1 MITFTKTRSA
11 ADYISR
17 HTTSDLARS
26 RALVLLKRLRVC
38 EAALTATDGDPSLAH
53 SLLRGLV
60 LTVRELAGPAWLA
73 ANTDD
78 PDIAAFIAL
87 ASALTPP
94 TPGRPR
100 RTPRPCAMGPLRTRG
115 PFTVASQASRRG
127 PAHCQPMTTG
137 GRATT
142 RPPHDARPTLARR
155 QVQPSPAPTRCL
167 AFMTGAQIAQEPSSP
182 GWPGCGHPG
191 RPVLEHA
198 APADVRAYA
207 KRAREAGMSWQRVRE
222 AGRGRTRA
230 AGGAA
235 WLRAAFEQ
243 QVEQPGFLNGQPGAF
258 QWTRPHQ

>member
-1 MITFTKTRSA
+1 
-11 ADYISR
+11 
-17 HTTSDLARS
+17 
-26 RALVLLKRLRVC
+26 
-38 EAALTATDGDPSLAH
+38 
-53 SLLRGLV
+53 
-60 LTVRELAGPAWLA
+60 
-73 ANTDD
+73 
-78 PDIAAFIAL
+78 
-87 ASALTPP
+87 
-94 TPGRPR
+94 
-100 RTPRPCAMGPLRTRG
+100 
-115 PFTVASQASRRG
+115 
-127 PAHCQPMTTG
+127 
-137 GRATT
+137 
-142 RPPHDARPTLARR
+142 
-155 QVQPSPAPTRCL
+155 
-167 AFMTGAQIAQEPSSP
+167 MTGAQIAQEPSSP

>member
-1 MITFTKTRSA
+1 
-11 ADYISR
+11 
-17 HTTSDLARS
+17 
-26 RALVLLKRLRVC
+26 
-38 EAALTATDGDPSLAH
+38 
-53 SLLRGLV
+53 
-60 LTVRELAGPAWLA
+60 
-73 ANTDD
+73 
-78 PDIAAFIAL
+78 
-87 ASALTPP
+87 
-94 TPGRPR
+94 
-100 RTPRPCAMGPLRTRG
+100 
-115 PFTVASQASRRG
+115 
-127 PAHCQPMTTG
+127 MTTG

-142 RPPHDARPTLARR
+142 WTPHDARPILARR
-155 QVQPSPAPTRCL
+155 QVQPSPAPARCL